1 MTTQTVEHR
10 GEDVHSGKQAC
21 SWRQLLILGSNT
33 LGPEYLTTHGFDWI
47 IAPLRIDEL
56 AAHLTL
62 CKAAEDGWG
71 KRIRRW
77 QDEGAMG
84 GEPTVIIPGVI
95 GWLVDV
101 DVTCSSDGTLE
112 ALLGEVANRLV
123 DYPPH
128 LILLF
133 QPQGFDANA
142 LASECMEVL
151 RLAVP
156 FRFRNRN
163 DAAVAKEDADSRP
176 CHLG

>member
-1 MTTQTVEHR
+1 MTIQTVEQLVD
-10 GEDVHSGKQAC
+10 DVQTGKQAC

-33 LGPEYLTTHGFDWI
+33 LGPECLTSHGFDWI
-47 IAPLRIDEL
+47 VAPLRVDEL
-56 AAHLTL
+56 AARLTQ

-71 KRIRRW
+71 KRIRCW

-84 GEPTVIIPGVI
+84 DEPTVIIPGVI

-101 DVTCSSDGTLE
+101 DVTCSSDGTLKI
-112 ALLGEVANRLV
+112 LLGEMADRLV
-123 DYPPH
+123 AYPPH

-133 QPQGFDANA
+133 QPQGFDAHA
-142 LASECMEVL
+142 LASECMDVL